1 WGRLQ
6 PANPRSRAYLFTASG
21 ARPIH
26 IYGELRLGIEWRAR
40 GYKMPA
46 RLKDIASD
54 LNLSV
59 VTISKVLRDHPDIS
73 QETRVRVLKRMKELN
88 YRPNLAARALVTGR
102 SYIAGLVVPDLVHP
116 FFGQVAKGLSNG
128 LRKKGYS
135 LVLSSSEDDPE
146 LERQE
151 IEQLLARRVD
161 VLIVASTQSTVETFH
176 RLEEQ
181 KVPYVLIDRKFDG
194 LVANFVGVDDAAVG
208 ELATAHLIDAGCRRI
223 AHIGG
228 PNVSTAL
235 GRVAGFRRALEAR
248 GIAVA
253 PEYIEMREHGDD
265 AGDAS
270 GYKAMQRLL
279 ALAPPPDGVFCYNDP
294 TAMGAMKAVLE
305 AGLRVPED
313 VAIAG
318 CGNVAYADF
327 LRVPLTSVDQQS
339 NAIGERTARMA
350 LALLESGS
358 PGRPKTVLLEPKLVV
373 RASTLRPRMKSR
385 K

>member
-1 WGRLQ
+1 
-6 PANPRSRAYLFTASG
+6 
-21 ARPIH
+21 
-26 IYGELRLGIEWRAR
+26 
-40 GYKMPA
+40 MPA
-46 RLKDIASD
+46 RLKDIAND
-54 LNLSV
+54 LKLSV
-59 VTISKVLRDHPDIS
+59 VTISKVLRDHPDIGP
-73 QETRVRVLKRMKELN
+73 ETRQRVLKRMKELN

-102 SYIAGLVVPDLVHP
+102 SNIAGLVVPDLVHP
-116 FFGQVAKGLSNG
+116 FFGQVAKGLSHG

-135 LVLSSSEDDPE
+135 LVLSSSDDDPE
-146 LERQE
+146 LERHE

-161 VLIVASTQSTVETFH
+161 VLIVASTQETMETFR

-181 KVPYVLIDRKFDG
+181 KVRYMLIDRRFDG
-194 LVANFVGVDDAAVG
+194 LAANFIGVDDAAAG

-235 GRVAGFRRALEAR
+235 GRLEGFRRALGAR
-248 GIAVA
+248 GMPPAP

-265 AGDAS
+265 AGEAS
-270 GYKAMQRLL
+270 GYQAMQRLL

-294 TAMGAMKAVLE
+294 TAMGAMKAALE
-305 AGLRVPED
+305 AGLRIPED

-339 NAIGERTARMA
+339 TAIGERASRMA
-350 LALLESGS
+350 LGLLESGS
-358 PGRPKTVLLEPKLVV
+358 AARHKTVLLEPKLVV
-373 RASTLRPRMKSR
+373 RASTMRPRLDGCSGHA
-385 K
+385 